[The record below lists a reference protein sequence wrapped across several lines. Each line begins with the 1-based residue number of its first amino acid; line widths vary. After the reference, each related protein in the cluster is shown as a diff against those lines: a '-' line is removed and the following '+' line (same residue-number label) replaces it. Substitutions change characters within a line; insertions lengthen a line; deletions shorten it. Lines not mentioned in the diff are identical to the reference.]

1 MESFTYQI
9 TDENGIHARPAGV
22 FVQKAKE
29 SGCSVTVH
37 FGEKSADATRIF
49 GVMGLAVKK
58 GDTIRVEVSG
68 DNEAQ
73 AAADLQ
79 AFLQQNL

>member
-29 SGCSVTVH
+29 SGCNVTVH

-58 GDTIRVEVSG
+58 GDSIRVEVSG

-73 AAADLQ
+73 AAAELQSFLQ
-79 AFLQQNL
+79 ANL